1 MQAEGMGGPLK
12 HAHESSALMNA
23 AGMCYFIYT
32 MSPTD
37 RIPEWINLVTGWDTT
52 EEELQTVGERITN
65 LRLAFAIK
73 HGNNP
78 VEREVNGRINGD
90 PPQTDGPLEGVTVD
104 VATMQRE
111 WYAEAGW
118 DEGTGKPNRDKLES
132 LGLVD
137 VADAI
142 GV

>member
-1 MQAEGMGGPLK
+1 MKA
-12 HAHESSALMNA
+12 
-23 AGMCYFIYT
+23 
-32 MSPTD
+32 PTE
-37 RIPEWINLVTGWDTT
+37 RSPEWINRVTGWDTT
-52 EEELQTVGERITN
+52 EEELQEVGERIIN
-65 LRLAFAIK
+65 LRLGFALK

-78 VEREVNGRINGD
+78 VEREVNGRINGE
-90 PPQTDGPLEGVTVD
+90 PPQTAGPLEGVTVD

-111 WYAEAGW
+111 WYEEAGW
-118 DEGTGKPNRDKLES
+118 DESTGKPHRDKLES